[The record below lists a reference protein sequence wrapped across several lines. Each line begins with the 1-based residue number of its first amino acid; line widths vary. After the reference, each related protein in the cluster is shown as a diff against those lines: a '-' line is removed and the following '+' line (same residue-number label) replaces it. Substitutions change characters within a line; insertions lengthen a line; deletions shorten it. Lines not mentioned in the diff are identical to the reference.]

1 MKFGLFSWFL
11 KDYEMPNKYKLAV
24 ADNQDNEYSLAGL
37 CSLLAKE
44 VAKLEKRVVTL
55 EQQYASAL
63 VDINRLEEEN
73 VEIVDR
79 LCENERY
86 IQAVDARID
95 IIAEHYMNK

>member
-1 MKFGLFSWFL
+1 MKFGLFNWSR
-11 KDYEMPNKYKLAV
+11 N
-24 ADNQDNEYSLAGL
+24 DNEYSLAGL

-55 EQQYASAL
+55 EQQYASVL
-63 VDINRLEEEN
+63 VDINSLEEEN
-73 VEIVDR
+73 VEIVSR

>member
-1 MKFGLFSWFL
+1 MKFRLFNWSR
-11 KDYEMPNKYKLAV
+11 N
-24 ADNQDNEYSLAGL
+24 DNEYSLAGL

-95 IIAEHYMNK
+95 ILAEHYMNK